1 MLDLTQ
7 LTDDLG
13 FIVCIPEGV
22 ESLGKFLRSYD
33 FG

>member
-1 MLDLTQ
+1 LLDLTQ
-7 LTDDLG
+7 LTDDHG

-22 ESLGKFLRSYD
+22 ESLVKFVHCYD